1 MIPYRATLD
10 YLFGLQRVGIKL
22 GLENI
27 RALLAAIGNPE
38 KKFPAIHIAGTN
50 GKGSTAA
57 MLATVLQHGGYRV
70 GLYTSPH
77 LTDFRERIRI
87 NREMIA
93 VRRVVNFTRRLRP
106 LIEEIQPSFFEVTTA
121 MAFWHFAE
129 KKVDIAIVET
139 GLGGRLDA
147 TNVLHPL
154 ATVITPVDMDHQNYL
169 GNTIGEIAAEK
180 AGIIKPGVICL
191 TNNVN
196 PRVLQVLEK
205 KCRETGS
212 QLVQVHTRGG
222 YRIDEM
228 HLSHSVGR
236 LEYSGNIWHPLIVNL
251 PGEHQWDNALLAI
264 ATLFSLSAEMPVSRE
279 AVVAGL
285 KNLQWRAR
293 IHRVS
298 QQPNVIIDASHNPAG
313 FQKTLT
319 FLHRFFPKEQ
329 IRAIVFLQS
338 DKDYRKISEI
348 LVSHVKKVYAVDV
361 KLGKPLQPEVLHRE
375 IIKSGGCAEVVANLD
390 AAIEK
395 IKIHKDDETLWLII
409 GSHYLAGAA
418 YPYFC

>member
-1 MIPYRATLD
+1 MIHYRATLD

-57 MLATVLQHGGYRV
+57 MLAAILQHGGYRV

-77 LTDFRERIRI
+77 LSDFRERIRI
-87 NREMIA
+87 NQEMISI
-93 VRRVVNFTRRLRP
+93 RRVVGFTRRLRP
-106 LIEEIQPSFFEVTTA
+106 LIEEIQSSFFEVTTA

-154 ATVITPVDMDHQNYL
+154 ATVITPVDFDHQNYL
-169 GNTIGEIAAEK
+169 GNTIGEIAGEK
-180 AGIIKPGVICL
+180 AGIIKPGIVCL
-191 TNNVN
+191 TNNGN
-196 PRVLQVLEK
+196 PLVLEVLEK

-212 QLVQVHTRGG
+212 QLVPVHAKGR
-222 YRIDEM
+222 YQINEM
-228 HLSHSVGR
+228 HLNHSRGK
-236 LEYSGNIWHPLIVNL
+236 LEFSGNIFDPLVVNL

-264 ATLFSLSAEMPVSRE
+264 ATLISLPGDLSVSRE
-279 AVVAGL
+279 AVITGL

-293 IHRVS
+293 IHQVS
-298 QQPNVIIDASHNPAG
+298 KQPNVIIDASHNPAG

-319 FLHRFFPKEQ
+319 FLQRFFSKEQ
-329 IRAIVFLQS
+329 IQAIVFLQS
-338 DKDYRKISEI
+338 DKDYRKIAEI
-348 LVSHVKKVYAVDV
+348 LVNYVKKVHVVDL
-361 KLGKPLQPEVLHRE
+361 KLGKPLHPEVLYRE
-375 IIKSGGCAEVVANLD
+375 VVKLGGCADVIPTLD
-390 AAIEK
+390 AAIGK
-395 IKIHKDDETLWLII
+395 INIHKNDKTLWLII
-409 GSHYLAGAA
+409 GSHYLAGEA
-418 YPYFC
+418 YSYF